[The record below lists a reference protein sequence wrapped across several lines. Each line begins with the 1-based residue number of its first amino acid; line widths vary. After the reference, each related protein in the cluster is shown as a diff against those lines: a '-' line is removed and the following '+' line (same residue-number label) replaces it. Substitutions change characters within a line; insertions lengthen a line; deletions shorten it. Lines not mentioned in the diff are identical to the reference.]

1 VNPRLAAI
9 EAKRARL
16 IERAACEREDVA
28 VALQSL
34 APALG
39 FIDRCVGA
47 LRFVIARP
55 PLLAGL
61 ALVLALLRPR
71 RAFKWARRVFGV
83 WQSYRWLTKK
93 AVA

>member
-16 IERAACEREDVA
+16 IERAAREREDVA
-28 VALQSL
+28 YALQSL

-47 LRFVIARP
+47 LHFVIARP